1 MRTGFLIPISSEAL
15 GFALIVTLIG
25 FIAYA
30 IIYSIRASTKRVE
43 VNNLKDDFQRNPEV
57 SEKQFGFPA
66 GSFLSYS
73 VKHFDERLGFATQRM
88 KGQFGLAMC
97 IHSSLPHVRL
107 YFFYDFAT
115 TKRIQAI
122 LYLENQSEERLML
135 KQTPESTM
143 FAHEDVRYFHIPHKD
158 GPSFFRNAKKFI
170 IDDEEICLDSGE
182 SFALKQMID
191 EFFSY
196 STEDRDNFLTW
207 SKAS

>member
-15 GFALIVTLIG
+15 GFALIVTLVG
-25 FIAYA
+25 FIVYA
-30 IIYSIRASTKRVE
+30 IIYGIRASAKRVE
-43 VNNLKDDFQRNPEV
+43 VNNLRNDFQRNKEV
-57 SEKQFGFPA
+57 SEKQFGFPT

-97 IHSSLPHVRL
+97 VHSGLPHVRL

-115 TKRIQAI
+115 TRRIQAI
-122 LYLENQSEERLML
+122 LYLENQAEERLML

-143 FAHEDVRYFHIPHKD
+143 FAHDDVRYFHIPHKD

-170 IDDEEICLDSGE
+170 VDNDEIRLNSDASLI
-182 SFALKQMID
+182 LKQTID